1 MDKSRL
7 ASAFV
12 FGLLFCAGLALLG
25 LLLTNGLIQMKSL
38 ERTVTVKGL
47 SEREVPADL
56 AIFPVKFF
64 EAADDLN
71 GLVANLQKK
80 NEQVVQF
87 LLDRGFKREE
97 ITLSAP
103 AITDKQAQAYGAT
116 PAGFRYSASSTISVY
131 TSDTERV
138 RTTQQALGDLGR
150 LGIAISG
157 DDYQARTSFIF
168 TGLNDIKPT
177 MIEEATRNAR
187 EVAERF
193 AQDSKSRLGK
203 IRNASQGQFS
213 IEDRDANTPHIKK
226 VRVVSTVTY
235 YLSD

>member
-7 ASAFV
+7 ASSLV

-25 LLLTNGLIQMKSL
+25 LILSNGLIQMKSL

-71 GLVANLQKK
+71 ELVANLQQK

-87 LLDRGFKREE
+87 LIDRGFKREE

-103 AITDKQAQAYGAT
+103 AITDKQAQAYATT
-116 PAGFRYSASSTISVY
+116 PAGFRYSANSIISVY
-131 TSDTERV
+131 TPDTERV
-138 RTTQQALGDLGR
+138 RATEQALGELGR
-150 LGIAISG
+150 LGIAIAG
-157 DDYQARTSFIF
+157 NDYQSKTSFIF
-168 TGLNDIKPT
+168 TGLNGIKPE
-177 MIEEATRNAR
+177 MVEEATRNAR

-203 IRNASQGQFS
+203 IRSASQGQFS
-213 IEDRDANTPHIKK
+213 IEDRDANTPQIKK